1 MTKTVSAGL
10 GAREAA
16 VALLTTVIGDGVMI
30 AEALAAPDALK
41 GLAAPDKARA
51 QRLALQVIRQ
61 LEPIDRLLLPHLRKE
76 PPLAVMNIL
85 RLAVLELS
93 AGAAAHGVVNAAV
106 EIARRGKRSAPMAG
120 LINAVLRKVPSDTPL
135 PGPVQKLP
143 RWMRQ
148 PMVHAYGRNAVEAIE
163 AVHAMT
169 PPLDITPKGTALPE
183 GQLLPTGSIRLTEAG
198 QVSALPGYDQG
209 DWWVQDAAAALA
221 APLLDAQK
229 GERVL
234 DICAAPGG
242 KTLQL
247 AATGATVVA
256 LDISGPRMARL
267 EQNLTRCGLQAQT
280 VIADALVWQPE
291 GLFDAILLDAPCSAT
306 GTVRRHPELPYI
318 KDETVLAALTSLQ
331 TELLDRALTWLKPG
345 GRLVYCT
352 CSLLPVEGEEQL
364 ATALLRHPNLR
375 VEPPQ
380 VNGVDPSWITP
391 EGALRLR
398 PDYWAEQGG
407 MDGFFMVRLR
417 RS

>member
-61 LEPIDRLLLPHLRKE
+61 LEPIDRLLQPHLRKE

>member
-76 PPLAVMNIL
+76 PPLVVMNIL

-120 LINAVLRKVPSDTPL
+120 LINAILRKVPSDTPL

>member
-76 PPLAVMNIL
+76 PPLVVMNIL

-135 PGPVQKLP
+135 PGPAQKLP

>member
-76 PPLAVMNIL
+76 PPLVVMNIL

>member
-76 PPLAVMNIL
+76 PPLVVMNIL

-120 LINAVLRKVPSDTPL
+120 LINAILRKVPSDTPL

-234 DICAAPGG
+234 DICAA
-242 KTLQL
+242 Q
-247 AATGATVVA
+247 AAK
-256 LDISGPRMARL
+256 LCNWR
-267 EQNLTRCGLQAQT
+267 
-280 VIADALVWQPE
+280 QP
-291 GLFDAILLDAPCSAT
+291 
-306 GTVRRHPELPYI
+306 VRRWWHWTFPAPAWRGWSR
-318 KDETVLAALTSLQ
+318 T
-331 TELLDRALTWLKPG
+331 
-345 GRLVYCT
+345 
-352 CSLLPVEGEEQL
+352 
-364 ATALLRHPNLR
+364 
-375 VEPPQ
+375 
-380 VNGVDPSWITP
+380 
-391 EGALRLR
+391 
-398 PDYWAEQGG
+398 
-407 MDGFFMVRLR
+407 
-417 RS
+417 

>member
-1 MTKTVSAGL
+1 MTKTASAGL

-16 VALLTTVIGDGVMI
+16 VTLLTAVIGDGMMM

-51 QRLALQVIRQ
+51 QRLAVQVIRQ
-61 LEPIDRLLLPHLRKE
+61 LEPIDRVLLPHLRKE

-85 RLAVLELS
+85 RVAVLELS
-93 AGAAAHGVVNAAV
+93 TGAAPHGVVNAAV
-106 EIARRGKRSAPMAG
+106 EIARHGKRTSPMAG
-120 LINAVLRKVPSDTPL
+120 LINAILRKIPTNIPL

-148 PMVHAYGRNAVEAIE
+148 PMVHAYGRTAVEAIE
-163 AVHAMT
+163 SVHAMT
-169 PPLDITPKGTALPE
+169 PPLDITPKGAALPE
-183 GQLLPTGSIRLTEAG
+183 GQLLPTGSIRLVEPG
-198 QVSALPGYDQG
+198 QVSGLPGYDQG

-229 GERVL
+229 GEHVL

-247 AATGATVVA
+247 AATGASVVA
-256 LDISGPRMARL
+256 LDISGPRMSRL
-267 EQNLTRCGLQAQT
+267 EQNLTRCGLKAQT
-280 VIADALVWQPE
+280 VIADALSWQTDA
-291 GLFDAILLDAPCSAT
+291 LFDAILLDAPCYAT

-318 KDETVLAALTSLQ
+318 KDETTLAALIALQ
-331 TELLDRALTWLKPG
+331 ANLLDKALTWLRPG

-352 CSLLPVEGEEQL
+352 CSLLPAEGEEQL
-364 ATALLRHPNLR
+364 AAALLRHPGLC
-375 VEPPQ
+375 VELPQ
-380 VNGVDPSWITP
+380 IRGVDPAWITP
-391 EGALRLR
+391 QGALRLR
-398 PDYWAEQGG
+398 PDYWGDKGG

-417 RS
+417 QQ

>member
-30 AEALAAPDALK
+30 AEALVAPDALK

-76 PPLAVMNIL
+76 PPLVVMNIL

>member
-30 AEALAAPDALK
+30 AEALVAPDALK

-61 LEPIDRLLLPHLRKE
+61 LEPIDRLLQPHLRKE

>member
-1 MTKTVSAGL
+1 MTKSVSAGL

-16 VALLTTVIGDGVMI
+16 VALLTTVIGDGVML
-30 AEALAAPDALK
+30 AEALAAPGALK
-41 GLAAPDKARA
+41 GLDAADKARA

-61 LEPIDRLLLPHLRKE
+61 LEPIDRLLQPHLRKE
-76 PPLAVMNIL
+76 PLLAVMNIL
-85 RLAVLELS
+85 RVAVLELS
-93 AGAAAHGVVNAAV
+93 TGGAAHGVVNAAV
-106 EIARRGKRSAPMAG
+106 EIARRSKRSAPMAG
-120 LINAVLRKVPSDTPL
+120 LINAILRKVPSDTPL
-135 PGPVQKLP
+135 PGPLQKLP

-148 PMVHAYGRNAVEAIE
+148 PMVHAYGRTAVEAIE

-169 PPLDITPKGTALPE
+169 PPLDITAKGTVLPD
-183 GQLLPTGSIRLTEAG
+183 GQLLPTGSIRLTDAG

-318 KDETVLAALTSLQ
+318 KDETVLAALTTLQ
-331 TELLDRALTWLKPG
+331 ADLLDRALTWLKPG

-364 ATALLRHPNLR
+364 AAALSRHPNLR

-380 VNGVDPSWITP
+380 INGVEPSWITG

-398 PDYWAEQGG
+398 PDYWAAQGG
-407 MDGFFMVRLR
+407 MDGFFMVRLTQT
-417 RS
+417 

>member
-61 LEPIDRLLLPHLRKE
+61 LEPIDRLLQPHLRKE

-120 LINAVLRKVPSDTPL
+120 LINAILRKVPSDTPL

>member
-76 PPLAVMNIL
+76 PPLVVMNIL

-120 LINAVLRKVPSDTPL
+120 LINAILRKVPSDTPL

-318 KDETVLAALTSLQ
+318 KDETVLAALTPLQ